1 MTFEPAVPDT
11 TDANKLITH
20 KHILSGG
27 SEKCRQEIELLI
39 QRRCAIEETIRAI
52 NAKILAL

>member
-1 MTFEPAVPDT
+1 MTFEPTVPDT

>member
-1 MTFEPAVPDT
+1 MTFDSTVPDT

-27 SEKCRQEIELLI
+27 SEKCRQEIETLI
-39 QRRCAIEETIRAI
+39 QRRCAIEATIRAI